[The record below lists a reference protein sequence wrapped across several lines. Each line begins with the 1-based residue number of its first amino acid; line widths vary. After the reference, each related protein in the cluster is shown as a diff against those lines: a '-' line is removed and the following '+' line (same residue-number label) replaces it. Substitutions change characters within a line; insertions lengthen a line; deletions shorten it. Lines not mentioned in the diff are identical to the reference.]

1 MRLFVFFWNKLE
13 ESLAVFLFTLM
24 LIFGF
29 FQIVSRFGIIP
40 IPLDWTEELSRYA
53 FIALVYISASL
64 GIAHKRHV
72 RVEIIENIIPAH
84 IFRYMSIFVDAVWCI
99 FNLVIAYEAY
109 IFAVD
114 SFGTVS
120 PVLEWDMGYVYM
132 IIPVTF
138 FLMAV
143 RVAVNLIEETFGIS
157 FTKKEETVKE

>member
-13 ESLAVFLFTLM
+13 ESLAVFLFALM

-29 FQIVSRFGIIP
+29 FQIASRFGIIP

-72 RVEIIENIIPAH
+72 RVEIIENIIPPH
-84 IFRYMSIFVDAVWCI
+84 IFRYMCMFVDLVWCI

-157 FTKKEETVKE
+157 FNKKEETVKE

>member
-1 MRLFVFFWNKLE
+1 
-13 ESLAVFLFTLM
+13 
-24 LIFGF
+24 
-29 FQIVSRFGIIP
+29 
-40 IPLDWTEELSRYA
+40 
-53 FIALVYISASL
+53 
-64 GIAHKRHV
+64 
-72 RVEIIENIIPAH
+72 
-84 IFRYMSIFVDAVWCI
+84 MSIFVDAVWCI